1 LLLFFVDGDVD
12 FVVVCGCAGVLIV
25 DVVGC
30 DVGDVVVVGDEC
42 VMVVLL
48 VLWLGPVLVS

>member
-1 LLLFFVDGDVD
+1 MFDVRVLSEGDV
-12 FVVVCGCAGVLIV
+12 VVGAGGVV